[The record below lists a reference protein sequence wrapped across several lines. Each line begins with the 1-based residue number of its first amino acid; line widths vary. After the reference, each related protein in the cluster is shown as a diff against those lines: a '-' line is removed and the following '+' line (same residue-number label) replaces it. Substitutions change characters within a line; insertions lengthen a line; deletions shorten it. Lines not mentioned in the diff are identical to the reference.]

1 MAHASPSPMDCHHH
15 RRQLLL
21 RSPSR
26 RSSPPGAPVHADE
39 RLHHHRF
46 LRPGALARLRDSKV
60 IARSLRS
67 AAAAAAVAVL
77 ASPPANTLPPSSPPP
92 TAAAAAGDGA
102 GVPHFLGA
110 VRGPR
115 YPLRKKLAAART
127 VVFLPPPPT
136 TAADAAE
143 VFMDAFA
150 VAAPSEMLAAH

>member
-1 MAHASPSPMDCHHH
+1 MAHASPMDCHH

-26 RSSPPGAPVHADE
+26 RSSPPGSHTDE
-39 RLHHHRF
+39 RLHHRF

-67 AAAAAAVAVL
+67 AAAAVAVPVPMP
-77 ASPPANTLPPSSPPP
+77 ASSPARLLPPS
-92 TAAAAAGDGA
+92 TQLVAATAGDGA

-115 YPLRKKLAAART
+115 YPLRKKLAAARS
-127 VVFLPPPPT
+127 VVFLPPPT
-136 TAADAAE
+136 TADAAE

-150 VAAPSEMLAAH
+150 VAAPSEMLAAF